1 MVAHAAQ
8 PWSTPSYR
16 CLSPPSLPACNCCW
30 CALIIHFII
39 VLIFYLLNANRRAYA
54 PLPPSTAC
62 LLPLPPPPPST
73 VMLFLGVAW
82 LVLFLLLGLGKCFAQ
97 IVNGLV
103 SFCSNKWNQCHAPL
117 LLLLLLTL
125 LELYV
130 TLNGVWGLCGNKRLR
145 QRTRVKSR
153 WTKPELW
160 PLSVAPFLLLLARE

>member
-39 VLIFYLLNANRRAYA
+39 VLTFYLLNANRRAYA
-54 PLPPSTAC
+54 PLLPPSTAC
-62 LLPLPPPPPST
+62 LLPLPPPPPSS

-103 SFCSNKWNQCHAPL
+103 SFCSNKWNQCHAPFSSFCSSL
-117 LLLLLLTL
+117 CWNYMLHSTAC
-125 LELYV
+125 
-130 TLNGVWGLCGNKRLR
+130 GV
-145 QRTRVKSR
+145 
-153 WTKPELW
+153 
-160 PLSVAPFLLLLARE
+160 SVATKDLGNELAWKADEQSRNCDHCLLPPSCCC